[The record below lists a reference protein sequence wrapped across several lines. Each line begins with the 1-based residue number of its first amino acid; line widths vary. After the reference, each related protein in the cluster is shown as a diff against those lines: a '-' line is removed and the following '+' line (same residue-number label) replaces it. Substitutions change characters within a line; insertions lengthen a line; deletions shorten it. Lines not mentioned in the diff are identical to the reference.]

1 VHAGIEMTVADVM
14 TRNPVTVSVRHS
26 LSSAL
31 QTIRARRVSV
41 LPVVEG
47 DELVGLLT
55 ARDTCWNLSDL
66 EYREVGAEMDPHPAY
81 VRPDSNLREAA
92 FMLLSQERPALL
104 VVDRGRLVGLL
115 TPRDLLRASIEVLDA
130 VCPPVTT
137 LLTIPQ
143 GGGLA
148 LAEISSLIRAQG
160 GDLLTT
166 IRESI
171 AGRASAYA
179 CASALRI
186 PTPSSRC
193 SKPGARG
200 DLDDEARGRRCP
212 VERRHA
218 LLLI

>member
-1 VHAGIEMTVADVM
+1 MTVADVM

-31 QTIRARRVSV
+31 QTIRTRRVSV

-55 ARDTCWNLSDL
+55 ARDTCWDLPDL
-66 EYREVGAEMDPHPAY
+66 EHREVGAEMDPHPAY
-81 VRPDSNLREAA
+81 VRPDANLREAA
-92 FMLLSQERPALL
+92 SVLLSRERPALL

-115 TPRDLLRASIEVLDA
+115 TPRDLLRASIEVLDV

-137 LLTIPQ
+137 LLTVPQ

-148 LAEISSLIRAQG
+148 LVEISSLIRAHG

-171 AGRASAYA
+171 GGSAPAYRLRV
-179 CASALRI
+179 STPDPDALV
-186 PTPSSRC
+186 
-193 SKPGARG
+193 A
-200 DLDDEARGRRCP
+200 LLEARGHRVVISTTKREGGAVRSSDATHC
-212 VERRHA
+212 
-218 LLLI
+218 

>member
-1 VHAGIEMTVADVM
+1 LGDGTAFASILHGATVHAGIEMTVADVM

-92 FMLLSQERPALL
+92 FMLLSQERP
-104 VVDRGRLVGLL
+104 G
-115 TPRDLLRASIEVLDA
+115 
-130 VCPPVTT
+130 

-171 AGRASAYA
+171 AGPAPAYRLRV
-179 CASALRI
+179 STPDPDALV
-186 PTPSSRC
+186 
-193 SKPGARG
+193 A
-200 DLDDEARGRRCP
+200 LLEARGHRVVISTTKREGGAARSSGAMRCC
-212 VERRHA
+212 
-218 LLLI
+218 